1 MESRVTDLGYGGYG
15 CCHSTNTYKRL
26 SAVSGNCKVLMNRKR
41 KTPDTSMPW
50 MGANNCSDEA
60 IMVSEKSKLTSV
72 MASAPNDNTS
82 WMSKGRDEKDQ
93 KMDIRTVRQC
103 TIVLK
108 KLMNHQ
114 AGWVFNQP
122 VDPVKLNI
130 PDYFSIISKPMD
142 LGTIKRKLERKLY
155 SSTHQFV
162 ADVRLTFS
170 NAMQYNPPGNEV
182 HIMAKELNNIFNLRW
197 KLLEDKWIN
206 ETATVLHK
214 PVIKD
219 GQNQEFK
226 TKKAVRITS
235 ASSASAI
242 RKCAKVSVV
251 DTRKGSSGTEHRHD
265 LVDDEILKAASAGI
279 KDTFV
284 RMEFSSRCQYD
295 VSQASVIDVDSDRS
309 LAEESHSHDCIP
321 SDLDFKNNLAGATVI
336 EDNAQT
342 MWHLAS
348 SPVAARKDAED
359 SLSLEQLS
367 PTKALRAAMLKSRF
381 ADTIIKA
388 QQKTLLNH
396 GNKVDRVKMLREKEK
411 LEKQQWEEK
420 ARIEAHVKAT
430 EAAAR
435 KKAEYELKMQREKER
450 EAARLA
456 LRKME
461 KTVDIN
467 DNFQTF
473 KDLESLAFSL
483 SGHQVDEMDRIR
495 NPLEKLGLFMKHE
508 DLDEPDDHVAADNSR
523 NNGDV
528 EEGEIGCL

>member
-15 CCHSTNTYKRL
+15 RCHSSNSYKRL
-26 SAVSGNCKVLMNRKR
+26 SAVSGNCKVLMSRKR
-41 KTPDTSMPW
+41 KTPDTIMPW
-50 MGANNCSDEA
+50 MGADNCSEA

-72 MASAPNDNTS
+72 MANAPKDNTS
-82 WMSKGRDEKDQ
+82 WMSKGQDEKDQ

-103 TIVLK
+103 AIILK
-108 KLMNHQ
+108 KLMSHQ
-114 AGWVFNQP
+114 VGWVFNQP

-142 LGTIKRKLERKLY
+142 LGTIKRKLEGKLY
-155 SSTHQFV
+155 SSTHQFA

-197 KLLEDKWIN
+197 KLLEDKWIK
-206 ETATVLHK
+206 ETVTVLHK
-214 PVIKD
+214 PVTKD

-226 TKKAVRITS
+226 TKQAVRITS
-235 ASSASAI
+235 ALSATAM

-251 DTRKGSSGTEHRHD
+251 DTRK
-265 LVDDEILKAASAGI
+265 VMDDETLKTASAGI
-279 KDTFV
+279 NDTCV
-284 RMEFSSRCQYD
+284 SMEFSSRCQYD

-309 LAEESHSHDCIP
+309 LADESHGHDCIL
-321 SDLDFKNNLAGATVI
+321 SDLDFKNSLAEAAVI

-359 SLSLEQLS
+359 SLPLEQLS

-396 GNKVDRVKMLREKEK
+396 GNKVDRVKMQREKEK
-411 LEKQQWEEK
+411 LEKQQQEEK
-420 ARIEAHVKAT
+420 ARIEAHVKAA
-430 EAAAR
+430 EASAR

-473 KDLESLAFSL
+473 KDLESLAYSL
-483 SGHQVDEMDRIR
+483 SGHQLDEMDRIR
-495 NPLEKLGLFMKHE
+495 NPLEKLGLFIKRE
-508 DLDEPDDHVAADNSR
+508 ELDEPDDHVGVAADNSH